1 MTKKTATSTTLSLFA
16 LVASGTLRADN
27 AYLVRNLVSDIPDL
41 ADYTDPN
48 LKGAW
53 GISESSGSPF
63 WISDAGSGFSTLYT
77 TDGSPIS
84 LVVTIPVSKAGGSAG
99 TPTGTVYNG
108 TSGFALTKGNP
119 AHFLWATLDGTIQ
132 GWNSAVNASSAVV
145 MVDNS
150 SAGAEY
156 TGLAIA
162 TNNGSTYLY
171 AANFHAGRIDV
182 FDSNFAPVFNFAG
195 FRDELV
201 PSTYAPFNVQVL
213 NGNLYIAFAQ
223 QNSGQNFSNS
233 GPGLGV
239 VDVFSPNGVLI
250 QRLAAGG
257 TLNAPWGLAIAPAG
271 FGDYAGDVLVGN
283 FGDGTINVFNPTTGA
298 FLAQLNDALGAPIV
312 IPNLWALQAGNGG
325 KGGESS
331 AIYFT
336 AGIPGPDDG
345 NHGLLGRLHA
355 APQLAASGV
364 VNGGDPRGGLAPNT
378 WITINGTNLAE
389 TTRPSNNGDIVN
401 GALPTELDGVSVW
414 VNGAYAYLSY
424 ISPTQINALIPTTTA
439 AGPAKVW
446 TNNGGLESATV
457 TIQVAA
463 LAPAFVLASEGKHV
477 MATHADGT
485 LVGPTAPAPNAAS
498 PAQPGETIT
507 LYGVGF
513 GPTNPATPNGQ
524 VITAPLALVNQ
535 PTVMIGGA
543 NATVVAANLT
553 AAGDYTIQAIVP
565 TGTASGD
572 LSISAQLGTVT
583 SPTALI
589 TVQ

>member
-1 MTKKTATSTTLSLFA
+1 MINKVATFTALSLFA

-63 WISDAGSGFSTLYT
+63 WIADAGSGLSTLYT
-77 TDGSPIS
+77 TTGSPIS
-84 LVVTIPVSKAGGSAG
+84 LVVTIPVSKAGGSTG

-108 TSGFALTKGNP
+108 TSGFTLATGKP
-119 AHFLWATLDGTIQ
+119 APFLFATLDGTIQ
-132 GWNSAVNASSAVV
+132 GWSSGVNASSAVIK
-145 MVDNS
+145 VDNS

-171 AANFHAGRIDV
+171 AANYHSGSIDV
-182 FDSNFAPVFNFAG
+182 FDSNFAPFFGFAG

-201 PSTYAPFNVQVL
+201 PSTYAPFNVQTL
-213 NGNLYIAFAQ
+213 NGNLYIAFAPR
-223 QNSGQNFSNS
+223 NFGS
-233 GPGLGV
+233 GPGLGY
-239 VDVFSPNGVLI
+239 VDVFAPNGVLI

-283 FGDGTINVFNPTTGA
+283 FGDGMINVFNPTTGA
-298 FLAQLNDALGAPIV
+298 FIAQLNDALGAPIV
-312 IPNLWALQAGNGG
+312 IPSLWALQAGNGG
-325 KGGESS
+325 KGGEAS
-331 AIYFT
+331 AVYFT
-336 AGIPGPDDG
+336 AGIPGPDNG

-355 APQLAASGV
+355 APQLTASGI
-364 VNGGDPRGGLAPNT
+364 VNGGDALGGLAPNT
-378 WITINGTNLAE
+378 WITINGANLSE
-389 TTRPSNNGDIVN
+389 TTRSSNNGDIVN

-439 AGPAKVW
+439 VGPAKVW
-446 TNNGGLESATV
+446 TNNGGLESSTV

-463 LAPAFVLASEGKHV
+463 LAPAFVLASDGKHV

-513 GPTNPATPNGQ
+513 GPTNPATPNGK

-543 NATVVAANLT
+543 NATVVSANLT

-565 TGTASGD
+565 TNSASGD
-572 LSISAQLGTVT
+572 LSISAQVGTVS
-583 SPTALI
+583 SPAALI

>member
-1 MTKKTATSTTLSLFA
+1 MTKKTATLTALSLFA
-16 LVASGTLRADN
+16 LVASSTLRADN

-63 WISDAGSGFSTLYT
+63 WISDAGSGLSTLYT
-77 TDGSPIS
+77 TTGSPIS

-99 TPTGTVYNG
+99 SPTGTVYNG
-108 TSGFALTKGNP
+108 TSGFTLATGKP
-119 AHFLWATLDGTIQ
+119 ASFLFATLDGTIQ
-132 GWNSAVNASSAVV
+132 GWSSGVNPASAVIK
-145 MVDNS
+145 VDNS
-150 SAGAEY
+150 SAGAVY

-171 AANFHAGRIDV
+171 AANYHSGSIDV
-182 FDSNFAPVFNFAG
+182 FDSNFAPFFGFAG

-201 PSTYAPFNVQVL
+201 PSNYAPFNVQTL
-213 NGNLYIAFAQ
+213 NGNLYIAFAP
-223 QNSGQNFSNS
+223 QNFGS

-239 VDVFSPNGVLI
+239 VDVFAPNGVLI

-298 FLAQLNDALGAPIV
+298 FIAQLNDVLGTPIV
-312 IPNLWALQAGNGG
+312 IPSLWALQAGNGG
-325 KGGESS
+325 KGGEPG
-331 AIYFT
+331 AVYFT
-336 AGIPGPDDG
+336 AGIPGPDNG

-355 APQLAASGV
+355 APQLTASGI
-364 VNGGDPRGGLAPNT
+364 VNGGDSQGGLAPNT
-378 WITINGTNLAE
+378 WITINGANLSE
-389 TTRPSNNGDIVN
+389 TTRSSNNGDIVN
-401 GALPTELDGVSVW
+401 NALPTELDGVSVW
-414 VNGAYAYLSY
+414 VNGAHAYLSY

-439 AGPAKVW
+439 VGPAQVW
-446 TNNGGLESATV
+446 TANGGLESATV

-463 LAPAFVLASEGKHV
+463 LAPAFVLASDGKHV
-477 MATHADGT
+477 TATHADGT
-485 LVGPTAPAPNAAS
+485 AIGSTAPAS

-524 VITAPLALVNQ
+524 VITTPLALVNQ

-543 NATVVAANLT
+543 NATVVSANLT

-565 TGTASGD
+565 TNSASGD
-572 LSISAQLGTVT
+572 LSISAQVGTVT